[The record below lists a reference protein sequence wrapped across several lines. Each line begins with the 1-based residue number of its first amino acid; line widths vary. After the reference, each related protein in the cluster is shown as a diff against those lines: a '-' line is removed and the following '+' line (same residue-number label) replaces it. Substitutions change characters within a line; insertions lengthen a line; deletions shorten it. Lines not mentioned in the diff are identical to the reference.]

1 MIGLRA
7 DQHAGDNGEGNRGI
21 DDFDMRLGDMM
32 RGERATMGKSLLDV
46 QRELRIRASYVA
58 AIENCDISAFDT
70 PSFISG
76 YVRSYSRYLG
86 LDPDWAFRRFCDE
99 SGFRPPHGMAPAAAG
114 PKPQRRPSDPAEALA
129 NPKALF
135 IPQPEPFWASIE
147 PRAIG
152 SIMVMAALVAGL
164 GYGGWSIL
172 QEVQKVNLTPSDE
185 SPSAIASLD
194 PVQEMRAPDGSAD
207 TATALLP
214 PPEALDRVWQPQ
226 ALDVPVLTPRDGP
239 IAAIDPG
246 PITPTDPTGDE
257 SGMRQVAAAPV
268 ANPNAAPTAGTV
280 AAGAGSALPG
290 SPALNLPPIGA
301 RYADAAAPGAA
312 PAQAGA
318 DGQVR
323 TVAPDAPEIEIL
335 AARPAWVRVTSADGT
350 VLLEKTMDAGER
362 FALPRLEQP
371 PVLRAGNSGAV
382 YFAVNG
388 QTYGPA
394 ASGVQVIKK
403 LELSP
408 AALTQKY
415 AVADLSKDPELAQMV
430 AVASAAPLGQ
440 GAPVDGVV
448 PATPPATALPSGLSS
463 VTAPPARAPSP

>member
-7 DQHAGDNGEGNRGI
+7 EQGAGDRNDTAMAAS

-86 LDPDWAFRRFCDE
+86 LDPDWAFRRFCEE

-114 PKPQRRPSDPAEALA
+114 PRPQRRPADPAEALA

-152 SIMVMAALVAGL
+152 SIFVMAALVCGL
-164 GYGGWSIL
+164 GYGAWSVL

-185 SPSAIASLD
+185 APGVIAALD
-194 PVQEMRAPDGSAD
+194 PVQEMTAPRISPDSA
-207 TATALLP
+207 ANLP
-214 PPEALDRVWQPQ
+214 QPEALDRVWRPQ

-246 PITPTDPTGDE
+246 PVAPADPTGAE
-257 SGMRQVAAAPV
+257 AGVRQAGASPM
-268 ANPNAAPTAGTV
+268 ANPANAPQPPAQTAALPGPLGTVPVLGMGGTV
-280 AAGAGSALPG
+280 AATPG
-290 SPALNLPPIGA
+290 QPV
-301 RYADAAAPGAA
+301 
-312 PAQAGA
+312 A
-318 DGQVR
+318 DGSVR
-323 TVAPDAPEIEIL
+323 TIAPDAPEIEIL
-335 AARPAWVRVTSADGT
+335 AARPAWVRVSAADGT

-394 ASGVQVIKK
+394 APGAQVVKR
-403 LELSP
+403 LELTP
-408 AALTQKY
+408 EAVTERYAL
-415 AVADLSKDPELAQMV
+415 ADLAKDPELARMV
-430 AVASAAPLGQ
+430 AVASATPLGQ
-440 GAPVDGVV
+440 V
-448 PATPPATALPSGLSS
+448 PQLDPALGPPAAGN
-463 VTAPPARAPSP
+463 